1 MTVIVL
7 TNCPSGLRGFL
18 TRWLLEISPG
28 VFLGAPNARVRQ
40 ALWDEVR
47 QYAHQGRALIAYQ
60 ADTEQGYTFETYDHA
75 WHPVDHEGLT
85 LIHRPYR
92 NRPRSAPDSAG
103 GTPSPPAPEAPRAG
117 WSNAAKRRRFGK
129 R

>member
-7 TNCPSGLRGFL
+7 TDCPQGLRGFL
-18 TRWLLEISPG
+18 TRWLMEISPG
-28 VFLGAPNARVRQ
+28 VFIGRPSARIRD

-47 QYAHQGRALIAYQ
+47 GYTGKGRALLVHST
-60 ADTEQGYTFETYDHA
+60 DNEQGFTFRTHDHK

-85 LIHRPYR
+85 LIHRPR
-92 NRPRSAPDSAG
+92 DKAE
-103 GTPSPPAPEAPRAG
+103 GTTAEPQLKKKG
-117 WSNAAKRRRFGK
+117 WSKAYQRRRFGN